1 MARNSHSES
10 LFVSHQSLQS
20 LSFPHF
26 RHTIIRDPFIQR
38 QEVKMSLFL
47 RGSRLSFLNSV
58 ARSQIHTRALSTR
71 RWFGAAPSSFL
82 DREEVQQRAMT
93 VLKNFPKV
101 DEMKVSASAHFANDL
116 GLDSLDQ
123 VEVVMAFED
132 EFGVEIPD
140 DEAEKIL
147 STDDAIRYISAH
159 PQAK

>member
-1 MARNSHSES
+1 
-10 LFVSHQSLQS
+10 
-20 LSFPHF
+20 
-26 RHTIIRDPFIQR
+26 
-38 QEVKMSLFL
+38 MSLFL